1 MTGYHIAYQETNPS
15 SRLNQSDGERFEV
28 IEEGLD
34 AYCPGGLHPVQLGEV
49 YGGKYEIIRKLG
61 YGRESTVWLADD
73 KKYTPCL
80 FF

>member
-1 MTGYHIAYQETNPS
+1 MTGYHVTYQGSNPS
-15 SRLNQSDGERFEV
+15 SCLNQSDGERFEV
-28 IEEGLD
+28 IEEGLN
-34 AYCPGGLHPVQLGEV
+34 AYGPGGLHPVQVGEV

-73 KKYTPCL
+73 KRYLPYL